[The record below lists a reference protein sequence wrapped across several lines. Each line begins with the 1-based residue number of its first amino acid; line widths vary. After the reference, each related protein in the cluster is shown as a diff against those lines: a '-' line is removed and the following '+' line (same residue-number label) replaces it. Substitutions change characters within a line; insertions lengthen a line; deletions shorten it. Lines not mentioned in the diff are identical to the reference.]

1 MLSSP
6 QFPASMPLNPEDR
19 SGLITQCLSAVQQ
32 QLSDA
37 AIRYGR
43 DPAGVRL
50 LAVSKQHS
58 VAMIAAAAQ
67 AGQRDFGE
75 SYLQEALPKMEA
87 CKPLGLTWH
96 FIGQA
101 QSNKTRPIAEHFDW
115 LHTLDR
121 DKIAQ
126 RLNDQ
131 RPHFAKPLQVCI
143 QVKLAE
149 EETKGGLDPDQVLS
163 LAQYVV
169 NLPRLSLR
177 GLMCIP
183 PPEETFGQQRKY
195 FAQLASL
202 QKKLNEQLADNGVQ
216 LDTLSMGMS
225 GDYEAAIAE
234 SATIVRIGTAIFGE
248 RQ

>member
-6 QFPASMPLNPEDR
+6 QFPASMPTNPEDR
-19 SGLITQCLSAVQQ
+19 SGLITQCLSAVQR

-43 DPAGVRL
+43 DPANVHL

-58 VAMIAAAAQ
+58 VAIIAAAAQ
-67 AGQRDFGE
+67 AGQHDFGE
-75 SYLQEALPKMEA
+75 SYLQEALPKIEA
-87 CKPLGLTWH
+87 CKHLGLTWH
-96 FIGQA
+96 FIGHVQT
-101 QSNKTRPIAEHFDW
+101 NKTKSIAEHFDW

-131 RPHFAKPLQVCI
+131 CPHSAKPLQVCI
-143 QVKLAE
+143 QVKLAK

-163 LAQYVV
+163 LAKYVI
-169 NLPRLSLR
+169 NLPRLTLR

-183 PPEETFGQQRKY
+183 PPSNSFEQQRNY
-195 FAQLASL
+195 FARLAAL
-202 QKKLNEQLADNGVQ
+202 QKQLNQQLISSNVQ

-234 SATIVRIGTAIFGE
+234 GATIVRIGTAIFGP
-248 RQ
+248 RL